1 MSLAP
6 MNDEEVWTVALLDA
20 RLRGAV
26 RALGRVVVEGEI
38 SGAKRSPNGHLYFN
52 LVDEREEACVAC
64 VMWRSDALKSNGA
77 DRVIDGARVQLRAIA
92 DVYAKNGRL
101 QLQVSKVVPTGLG
114 DLLLRR
120 EELKRRLDAEGLF
133 DPARKKRVPESPR
146 VIGVVT
152 SGNGAAF
159 ADIVK
164 VARRRG
170 NVRILLASAP
180 VQGPDAPH
188 LLRRALSL
196 VAQVREV
203 DVIIVGR
210 GGGSAE
216 DLAAFDDES
225 LVRAI
230 AACKKPVVAAVGH
243 EIDWSIACMVAD
255 VRAATPSQAAE
266 LLVPDDAARRDRLEQ
281 ARRRLGA
288 VMRARLQSC
297 AAELSRARARL
308 RSPDRVI
315 ADQKYRNEQLLAR
328 VVTAMRRRLDRHRA
342 LLGTAA
348 EKLDAIS
355 PLAVLSRGYAIALVD
370 RENGQKSAL
379 RDAREAKVGDALDV
393 RLHAGSVEATITA
406 VHPTK
411 DR

>member
-6 MNDEEVWTVALLDA
+6 LNDEEVWTVAQLDA
-20 RLRGAV
+20 RLRNAV
-26 RALGRVVVEGEI
+26 RSLGRVVVEGEI
-38 SGAKRSPNGHLYFN
+38 GGAKRSPSGHLYFN
-52 LVDEREEACVAC
+52 LKDEREDACVAC
-64 VMWRSDALKSNGA
+64 VMWRGDALKSNGA
-77 DRVIDGARVQLRAIA
+77 DRIVDGARVQLRAVA
-92 DVYAKNGRL
+92 DVYAKSGRL

-133 DPARKKRVPESPR
+133 DPARKKRIPESPR

-188 LLRRALSL
+188 LLRRALSML
-196 VAQVREV
+196 AQVREV

-243 EIDWSIACMVAD
+243 EIDWSIACHVAD

-266 LLVPDDAARRDRLEQ
+266 LVVPDDATRRDRLEQ

-288 VMRARLQSC
+288 AMRARLQSRV
-297 AAELSRARARL
+297 AELSRVRARL
-308 RSPDRVI
+308 RSPDRVL
-315 ADQKYRNEQLLAR
+315 ADQKHRTEQLLAR
-328 VVTAMRRRLDRHRA
+328 VITAMRRRLDRRRA
-342 LLGTAA
+342 SLGVAA

-355 PLAVLSRGYAIALVD
+355 PLAVLSRGYAIALID
-370 RENGQKSAL
+370 GEDGQKKAL
-379 RDAREAKVGDALDV
+379 RDAREAKIGDALDV

-406 VHPTK
+406 TK
-411 DR
+411 ER